1 MANGE
6 CSMTVNKKP
15 KEDKISGKISRQAG
29 MITATISAHM
39 IFGDV
44 CISIQAHDQSDT
56 DFYDRV
62 QNAINFVKES
72 QKEKENQYYG

>member
-1 MANGE
+1 MSE
-6 CSMTVNKKP
+6 ETQKKEL
-15 KEDKISGKISRQAG
+15 KTAENRISGKVSRQAG
-29 MITATISAHM
+29 MVNATISAHM

-62 QNAINFVKES
+62 QNAINFVKEN
-72 QKEKENQYYG
+72 QKDKENPYYG